1 MPMIQ
6 GPDFKE
12 LPNSHEHN
20 CFGCSPVNSSGLQM
34 KFFTD
39 DVQVISEVSV
49 PEHLCGW
56 SNIVHGG
63 VLTTILDEIMSWTA
77 LYFLKRITM
86 TRSMRI
92 EFMKPAFIQSPLR
105 VQGRVLEK
113 SGKRDAVVQGTLFNS
128 DEDICARST
137 ANFVVFSPAVARRL
151 KIADDKSLRW
161 FEEVFGIK

>member
-1 MPMIQ
+1 MVQAPA
-6 GPDFKE
+6 FKE
-12 LPNSHEHN
+12 LPNSREHN

-39 DVQVISEVSV
+39 GVQMISQVSV
-49 PEHLCGW
+49 PGHLCGW

-86 TRSMRI
+86 TRSMQI

-105 VQGRVLEK
+105 ARGRVLETA
-113 SGKRDAVVQGTLFNS
+113 GKRDAVVQGTLFNS
-128 DEDICARST
+128 AGDICARST
-137 ANFVVFSPAVARRL
+137 ANFVIFSPAVARRL
-151 KIADDKSLRW
+151 KIADASSLRW